1 MKRLLTSILVIVM
14 LATTAMATPAS
25 EHAQWRA
32 DDSPAQGHY
41 VQGLSQRKI
50 DALTETT
57 IIKDSKSPT
66 GYYVTFRYYAPDATR
81 VRIRGEWSFATD
93 RGSFYPM
100 SDNIMPEDYE
110 DGMGGLR
117 NVKSFHVVVDTES
130 NNDRTSTSKE
140 ESVFSV

>member
-14 LATTAMATPAS
+14 LATTAMAAPAS
-25 EHAQWRA
+25 EDAQWRA

-66 GYYVTFRYYAPDATR
+66 GLIPSSLAQIRHRPSFIVLSPSMR
-81 VRIRGEWSFATD
+81 VIYTMAGRFLQREH
-93 RGSFYPM
+93 
-100 SDNIMPEDYE
+100 IMENLAFPAAVRSAS
-110 DGMGGLR
+110 GAAAL
-117 NVKSFHVVVDTES
+117 
-130 NNDRTSTSKE
+130 
-140 ESVFSV
+140 